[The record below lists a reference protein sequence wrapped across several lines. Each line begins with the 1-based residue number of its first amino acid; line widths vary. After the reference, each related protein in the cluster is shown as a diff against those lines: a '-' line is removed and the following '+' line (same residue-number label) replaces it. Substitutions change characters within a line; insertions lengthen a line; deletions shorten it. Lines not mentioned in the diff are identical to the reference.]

1 VQFCSGS
8 LLQDVF
14 QGELIGG
21 SILVCL
27 SLGSTYRRLSQVAL
41 DWTPSGNHAGIFVAK
56 AQDLFAKAGMKSS
69 VEIVSPHQ
77 DNYQSTPA
85 SKVLSGEVDIGIGPS
100 ETVISRLSECRPDE
114 DEKKGSLVAVAA
126 LLQEDDS
133 AIVTLKASGI
143 NSMKKL
149 EGKRYASYGAR
160 YEGRIVQE
168 MIRFDGGSGDYMECT
183 PDKLGIWETILR
195 GDMDATWVFMHWE
208 GEEAKMKNVDLNVFR
223 LKDYGITYGYPM
235 VLFARQGTSMEK
247 QEEIT
252 KFLKAL
258 SEAYQWIE
266 KNVDKAAEL
275 MLKSCKDAF
284 PDFELNEELVRRS
297 VAAAASTFLDEDG
310 RWGHMR
316 QEKWDSFLDWL
327 STHGLLTTKIQSRN
341 PQRALQQATLDGLRS
356 GDTGSPIARDLIRSE
371 NLFTNKYL

>member
-1 VQFCSGS
+1 
-8 LLQDVF
+8 
-14 QGELIGG
+14 
-21 SILVCL
+21 
-27 SLGSTYRRLSQVAL
+27 
-41 DWTPSGNHAGIFVAK
+41 
-56 AQDLFAKAGMKSS
+56 MKSS

-114 DEKKGSLVAVAA
+114 DEKRGSLVAVAA

-168 MIRFDGGSGDYMECT
+168 MIRFDGGSGDYLECT
-183 PDKLGIWETILR
+183 PDKLGIWETILQ
-195 GDMDATWVFMHWE
+195 GEMDATWVFMHWE

-235 VLFARQGTSMEK
+235 VLFARQGTSIEK

-275 MLKSCKDAF
+275 MLKSCRDTF
-284 PDFELNEELVRRS
+284 PDFEFNEELVRRS

-310 RWGHMR
+310 RWGLMR

>member
-1 VQFCSGS
+1 MAFSQEHSSCQS
-8 LLQDVF
+8 DH
-14 QGELIGG
+14 
-21 SILVCL
+21 
-27 SLGSTYRRLSQVAL
+27 YRRLSQVAL

-56 AQDLFAKAGMKSS
+56 AQGLFAKAGMTSS

-77 DNYQSTPA
+77 DNYSSTPA
-85 SKVLSGEVDIGIGPS
+85 SKVLSGEVDIAIGPS
-100 ETVISRLSECRPDE
+100 ETVISHYCRPDE

-133 AIVTLKASGI
+133 AIVTTKASGI
-143 NSMKKL
+143 DSMKKL

-168 MIRFDGGSGDYMECT
+168 MIKFDGGSGDYLELT

-208 GEEAKMKNVDLNVFR
+208 GEEAKMKDVDLNVFR

-235 VLFARQGTSMEK
+235 VLFARQGASPEK
-247 QEEIT
+247 QQEIT
-252 KFLKAL
+252 QFLQAL

-266 KNVDKAAEL
+266 KNTDEAAEL
-275 MLKSCKDAF
+275 MITSCRDAF

-297 VAAAASTFLDEDG
+297 VSAAASTFLDKNG
-310 RWGHMR
+310 KWGVMR

-341 PQRALQQATLDGLRS
+341 PQRADQTTLDGLRT
-356 GDTGSPIARDLIRSE
+356 GDSGSPIARDLILSE